1 MIAKRSPVPGLIRSV
16 AICVSVLALSACSAN
31 QAPATATSVAAS
43 ASAEDAVARVGDVT
57 VHASVMQTSSLDAG
71 VAKDYGIARS
81 DNTVL
86 LLIAVRKGA
95 DAQDTALPATITA
108 TATDLSGRKHA
119 IAMRELRTG
128 SLLDYVG
135 TVDITLPDTLRFDVA
150 IVRENGA
157 RSNMRFNREF
167 FPR

>member
-1 MIAKRSPVPGLIRSV
+1 MIAKRSPVPSLTLAIACAFGLS
-16 AICVSVLALSACSAN
+16 LAACSAN
-31 QAPATATSVAAS
+31 NAPATAASVAAS

-57 VHASVMQTSSLDAG
+57 MHASVMQTSSLDAG
-71 VAKDYGIARS
+71 VAKDYGITRS

-95 DAQDTALPATITA
+95 DAQDTALPATIAA
-108 TATDLSGRKHA
+108 TATDLSGRKHVL
-119 IAMRELRTG
+119 AMRELRTG

-135 TVDITLPDTLRFDVA
+135 TVDVTLPDTLRFDVE
-150 IVRENGA
+150 IVRENGD